1 MGVTACQGSRLG
13 ENRFMGKIIIGLVI
27 PFVAVDL
34 MLPWA
39 NAVEVTLFDVPFV
52 YLWIFAWFILTSA
65 CLMTCWLLFDR
76 DKPDDVGASH
86 QGQ

>member
-1 MGVTACQGSRLG
+1 
-13 ENRFMGKIIIGLVI
+13 MGKLIIGLGI

-39 NAVEVTLFDVPFV
+39 NTVEVTLFDVPFV

-76 DKPDDVGASH
+76 ERADEAAASRE
-86 QGQ
+86 GR